1 MDQLSRGRRA
11 ISLPRYRHP
20 IDGKSRSDAASRRCS
35 KINLLVRV
43 GNERELSRFYI
54 GLGFRLD
61 EVVCYGK
68 RLEADEA

>member
-1 MDQLSRGRRA
+1 MDKLSRGRRPVSRP
-11 ISLPRYRHP
+11 IYRYS
-20 IDGKSRSDAASRRCS
+20 IDEKSRVDTPGRRVQE
-35 KINLLVRV
+35 INLLVRV
-43 GNERELSRFYI
+43 GNEAELSRFYV